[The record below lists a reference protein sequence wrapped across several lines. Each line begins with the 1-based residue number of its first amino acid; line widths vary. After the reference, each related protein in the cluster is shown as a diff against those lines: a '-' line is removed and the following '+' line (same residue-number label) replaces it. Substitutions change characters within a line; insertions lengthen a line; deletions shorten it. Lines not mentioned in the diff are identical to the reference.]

1 MAIGGKAATVFYEN
15 ERTFDVMLRFEQQF
29 RNDEQKIGD
38 ILIPTMDGKQVPLK
52 EIADIKFVTGPAF
65 IYREGSSRYVGI
77 GFSIRD
83 RDLGSTIDEA
93 QAKVERL
100 VHLPEGSKIQWAGE
114 FESQQRATK
123 RLAVVVPAVLLLILF
138 LLYMNFGTVKDTLI
152 AASTMP
158 YALCFYRGIYFALG
172 GRHSVRY
179 FGGYWVY
186 HLVWNSVY
194 QFYFAHGTD
203 EIAFAAKP
211 QYRFCNR

>member
-1 MAIGGKAATVFYEN
+1 M
-15 ERTFDVMLRFEQQF
+15 
-29 RNDEQKIGD
+29 
-38 ILIPTMDGKQVPLK
+38 
-52 EIADIKFVTGPAF
+52 
-65 IYREGSSRYVGI
+65 
-77 GFSIRD
+77 
-83 RDLGSTIDEA
+83 
-93 QAKVERL
+93 
-100 VHLPEGSKIQWAGE
+100 HLPEGSKIQWAGE

-158 YALCFYRGIYFALG
+158 MLLSGDLFRFGWQAFR
-172 GRHSVRY
+172 SV